1 MNPLAPL
8 ASLVRSLKR
17 GLGQPIATPETDPQ
31 RWLGVLMSMPNPDP
45 ILRHMGKA
53 EVVYASIG
61 MDPHVLG
68 DLRSIRGNYRSYAY
82 RVKEGDEGDAKSAA
96 AKELCERWLRR
107 CQPNAMVDWLEV
119 FWQMSLA
126 FGYGYRAHE
135 VVWQLQEGKYLP
147 GMVIDRP
154 GRRFTF
160 DAHGQP
166 LLISAGRLQG
176 EPVRD
181 PWTFVISRH
190 MPTAVN
196 PYGVAVFS
204 SCFWTWTFKTGG
216 WRYFVKYCERH
227 GLPWPVA
234 RYPIGTTDED
244 QDRLE
249 EAVAG
254 MIDNAYLVAQEGTGV
269 ELLTPSG
276 SGAGALPQQNL
287 IDLANREMSKAL
299 TGQAMV
305 AELQG
310 AGARAA
316 SETAM
321 KRQESIDDSVR
332 DIAAQSM
339 DTIFRWITLFNFGDG
354 VAPPELEFY
363 RPEKAGKDRAEVYDL
378 ATKMGARPSRS
389 AFLEEVGI
397 PEAENDADALVPP
410 VPKPAPGAPGQ
421 GLPGEGTPPGA
432 AAGEAGRIS
441 TQPGGTGGEEDA
453 RAAQLHRLAT
463 VPGFSFAKAAGM
475 TEDEAI
481 ELASQAADQALED
494 SYIVPVALM
503 LERYEREGKTLAQF
517 SADLGA
523 IVGPLNDEN
532 LREVLER
539 ALRYATLRGAV
550 TNTP

>member
-1 MNPLAPL
+1 MNPIA
-8 ASLVRSLKR
+8 AAADLVRSLKR
-17 GLGQPIATPETDPQ
+17 GLGKAIATPETDPM
-31 RWLGVLMSMPNPDP
+31 RVLGVLMSMPNPDP
-45 ILRHMGKA
+45 ILRYMGKA

-126 FGYGYRAHE
+126 FGHGYRAHE
-135 VVWQLQEGKYLP
+135 VVWALQDGHYLP

-154 GRRFTF
+154 GRRFAF
-160 DAHGQP
+160 NAHGEP

-176 EPVRD
+176 EPIRD

-190 MPTAVN
+190 MPTASN

-204 SCFWTWTFKTGG
+204 SLFWTWTFKTGG
-216 WRYFVKYCERH
+216 WKYFVKYCERH

-234 RYPIGTTDED
+234 RYPIGTTEQD
-244 QDRLE
+244 QDALE
-249 EAVAG
+249 EAVAN
-254 MIDNAYLVAQEGTGV
+254 MIDNAYLVAQEGTAV

-276 SGAGALPQQNL
+276 SGAGGLPQQNL
-287 IDLANREMSKAL
+287 IDMANREMSKAL

-339 DTIFRWITLFNFGDG
+339 DSIFRWITLFNFGDG

-363 RPEKAGKDRAEVYDL
+363 KPEKAGKDRAEVYDL
-378 ATKMGARPSRS
+378 ASKMGAKPSRR
-389 AFLEEVGI
+389 AFLAEVQI
-397 PEAENDADALVPP
+397 PEADDEADALMPP
-410 VPKPAPGAPGQ
+410 APKPLPGAEGAPG
-421 GLPGEGTPPGA
+421 GVPASGGA
-432 AAGEAGRIS
+432 AQGGEAGRIG
-441 TQPGGTGGEEDA
+441 TVPGADDGAGRQA
-453 RAAQLHRLAT
+453 RLHQLST
-463 VPGFSFAKAAGM
+463 VPGFMFAKAAGM
-475 TEDEAI
+475 TEDEAM
-481 ELASQAADQALED
+481 ELAAQAADQAIADDL
-494 SYIVPVALM
+494 IAPVALM
-503 LERYEREGKTLAQF
+503 LERYERDGKTLAQF

-523 IVGPLNDEN
+523 IVGPLDDEN

-539 ALRYATLRGAV
+539 ALRYATLRGAA

>member
-1 MNPLAPL
+1 MNPIA
-8 ASLVRSLKR
+8 AMQSLLRSLRR

-31 RWLGVLMSMPNPDP
+31 RWLGVLQSMPNPDP
-45 ILRHMGKA
+45 ILRAMGKA
-53 EVVYASIG
+53 EHVYASIG

-82 RVKEGDEGDAKSAA
+82 RVKEGDEGDPKSAA

-126 FGYGYRAHE
+126 FGHGYRAHE
-135 VVWQLQEGKYLP
+135 VVWQLQDGKYLP
-147 GMVIDRP
+147 GTVIDRP

-160 DAHGQP
+160 NAHGEP
-166 LLISAGRLQG
+166 LLISTGRLQG
-176 EPVRD
+176 EPIKD

-190 MPTAVN
+190 MPTASN

-204 SCFWTWTFKTGG
+204 ALFWTWTFKTGG

-234 RYPIGTTDED
+234 RYPIGTGEED

-249 EAVAG
+249 EAVAS
-254 MIDNAYLVAQEGTGV
+254 MIDNSYLVTQEGTSV
-269 ELLTPSG
+269 ELLTPTGG
-276 SGAGALPQQNL
+276 SAASLPQQQL

-339 DTIFRWITLFNFGDG
+339 DSIFRWITLFNFGDG

-363 RPEKAGKDRAEVYDL
+363 KPEKAGKDRAEVYDL
-378 ATKMGARPSRS
+378 AAKMGAKPSRR
-389 AFLEEVGI
+389 AFLAEVQI
-397 PEAENDADALVPP
+397 PEADDEADALQAPA
-410 VPKPAPGAPGQ
+410 PKPAPGAPG
-421 GLPGEGTPPGA
+421 EVPPNGGKTGGA
-432 AAGEAGRIS
+432 QPGEAGRIG
-441 TQPGGTGGEEDA
+441 TVPGGDEAAGREA
-453 RAAQLHRLAT
+453 RLHQLAT
-463 VPGFSFAKAAGM
+463 VPGFMFAKAAGM

-481 ELASQAADQALED
+481 ELAAQAADQAIADDL
-494 SYIVPVALM
+494 IAPVALM
-503 LERYEREGKTLAQF
+503 LERYERDGKTLAEF

-523 IVGPLNDEN
+523 IVGPLDSEN

-539 ALRYATLRGAV
+539 ALRYATLRGAA